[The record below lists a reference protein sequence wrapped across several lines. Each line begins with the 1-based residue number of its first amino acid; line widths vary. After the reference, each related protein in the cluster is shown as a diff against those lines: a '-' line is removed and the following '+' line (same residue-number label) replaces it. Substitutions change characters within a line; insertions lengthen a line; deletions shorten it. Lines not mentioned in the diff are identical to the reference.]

1 MQIDRSN
8 LVLEEYHLTTAEGCI
23 NHIIDTEGNH
33 YYVPNYCINDPYFEK
48 NLETNEDVEEKP
60 LRLKLFEPSGN
71 INVEIETTNL
81 ITEEKLKKKF
91 RKKAK
96 ISIKQFSFRLFFAG
110 NEIKNEHLLYQH
122 KLDNDYKI
130 QVMKVP
136 KPERAKNKRL
146 SQKEKVEANSNN
158 ANNNNVNNY
167 YNEETDG

>member
-48 NLETNEDVEEKP
+48 NLETNKDVEEKP
-60 LRLKLFEPSGN
+60 LRLKLFEPTGN

-81 ITEEKLKKKF
+81 ITGEELKKKF

-136 KPERAKNKRL
+136 KPERVKNKRL